1 MAAWPL
7 VHPLICA
14 LHVFPSAS
22 ASAMPNGETSWVA
35 AGCMPLAMQTV
46 VLLRLCFNTLQI
58 SCHFMFGAEAK
69 SLVLLQKSDTTM
81 ALLRA
86 VACHES
92 RGCRMVGH
100 VTATV
105 LCLKPPLQSAST
117 MPSKG
122 RPCEARILC

>member
-1 MAAWPL
+1 
-7 VHPLICA
+7 
-14 LHVFPSAS
+14 
-22 ASAMPNGETSWVA
+22 
-35 AGCMPLAMQTV
+35 
-46 VLLRLCFNTLQI
+46 
-58 SCHFMFGAEAK
+58 MFGAEAK

-122 RPCEARILC
+122 RPCEARIPHTEYRILCQGSTRETS